1 MTIEDQIKDEKLQY
15 DINREA
21 AKISAL
27 SSGKLDK
34 YEYLTG
40 EEILPSNQQQIIQQA
55 KFNYSPLGKALEK
68 QVKTIK
74 DQGEKQV
81 VALESL
87 KDSDKKLTSIKD
99 FIPTENLNPEIINEI
114 KRIEEIEKN
123 VDRNKMVYK
132 GTNET
137 YDFRNFKTIRAF
149 GNEIRNNIISLD
161 TANLEQVNLL
171 SYINDFIRKTKPRNP
186 EKRKLRSDVL
196 NSVTRLV
203 NGREMVL
210 KAFQSGIFHKLEE
223 PQKGEGANE
232 MSRVNAS
239 ERLKILTPNQ
249 MFKRLPIALA
259 QVKAGNNSESLLNEI
274 SRIVYS
280 LYRSK
285 EITKKV
291 YSNIINPIKV

>member
-34 YEYLTG
+34 DEYLTG

-55 KFNYSPLGKALEK
+55 KFNYSFLGKSIEK
-68 QVKTIK
+68 QIKTIK

-81 VALESL
+81 VASESL
-87 KDSDKKLTSIKD
+87 KVPEKKLPPIRD
-99 FIPTENLNPEIINEI
+99 FIPMENLNPEIINEI
-114 KRIEEIEKN
+114 KKIEEMEKK

-132 GTNET
+132 GTNKA

-149 GNEIRNNIISLD
+149 GNEIRNNVISLD
-161 TANLEQVNLL
+161 TANIEQANLL
-171 SYINDFIRKTKPRNP
+171 SYISDFMKTKPRDP
-186 EKRKLRSDVL
+186 EKRRLRADVL
-196 NSVTRLV
+196 NSVTGLV

-210 KAFQSGIFHKLEE
+210 TAFKNGIFQVSKESQE
-223 PQKGEGANE
+223 GKG
-232 MSRVNAS
+232 
-239 ERLKILTPNQ
+239 LKILTPNQ
-249 MFKRLPIALA
+249 ILKRLPIALA

-274 SRIVYS
+274 RHIVYS

-291 YSNIINPIKV
+291 YNNIINSVKV